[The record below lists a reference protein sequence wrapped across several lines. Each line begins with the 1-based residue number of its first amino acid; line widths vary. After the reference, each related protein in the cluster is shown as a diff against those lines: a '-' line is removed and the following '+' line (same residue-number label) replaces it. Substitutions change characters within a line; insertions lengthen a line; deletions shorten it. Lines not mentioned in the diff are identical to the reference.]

1 MSMTKTQ
8 IKNQINSIIRKTV
21 DKNLKGLEE
30 LIDEDSM
37 VDKYEFIN
45 DIQDYLYEM
54 KEDIEQAVTEMLE
67 KKIKD

>member
-1 MSMTKTQ
+1 MSMTNTQ
-8 IKNQINSIIRKTV
+8 IKNQITSIIRKTV

-30 LIDEDSM
+30 MIDEYSFL
-37 VDKYEFIN
+37 DKYGFIN
-45 DIQDYLYEM
+45 NIQDYLYYI